1 MVPPSRNAIEVR
13 LSESNTF
20 QLMPGMDGVACPNCF
35 RDQLLR
41 EVVHGGEC
49 TGCGASL
56 EVTLRATPE
65 EYPAL
70 GRKAS

>member
-1 MVPPSRNAIEVR
+1 MGSSSGESVEVQ

-20 QLMPGMDGVACPNCF
+20 RLAPGMDGVACPNCF

-49 TGCGASL
+49 TGCGAAL
-56 EVTLRATPE
+56 EVTLRATPDSD
-65 EYPAL
+65 PD
-70 GRKAS
+70 ST

>member
-1 MVPPSRNAIEVR
+1 MVSPSGDAVEVQ

-20 QLMPGMDGVACPNCF
+20 RLLPGMDGVACPNCF

-41 EVVHGGEC
+41 EVVRSGEC

-56 EVTLRATPE
+56 EVTLRATPQE
-65 EYPAL
+65 
-70 GRKAS
+70 